1 MKKYLKRSLPI
12 FLTCLFVMAVVF
24 MMPGSL
30 HEAKAEKIG
39 NIDYSLDSSGTLT
52 ITGFG
57 EMPFGANVLS
67 KVDAQSVRKIVIGD
81 GITSVGETVFRSF
94 SNVTEVTLGKDVKTI
109 EYCAFEDCSALS
121 KVTLNEGLCEIRE
134 YAFAG
139 CQNLREITIP
149 KTVESIGFF
158 AFNAY
163 FSGEY
168 QADEDGGKEL
178 AVYKPYDSI
187 FTMRGYINTGADK
200 YASRGYHR
208 VKFIPLGGD
217 LSKGTA
223 RLSIN
228 EFYYD
233 GNAKKPEV
241 TVVTASYYTLGSEYY
256 SVSYKNNKKVGIA
269 TAIATAKAPLTGS
282 CEVNFK
288 IVKKWDASELV
299 QYALYEIM
307 NQGYDTDE
315 IKYMYEEG
323 GMEAAY
329 DMAEELLYRLM
340 EVDYRYMDLTV
351 EDLVNAIC
359 GKGSSDHTH
368 SYGKYVSNKDATVF
382 KDGTKTA
389 TCSCGET
396 KTVTDP
402 GSRLKATIKVP
413 SKKFSM
419 QRGQVYKNFKVTMAK
434 GDSIVS
440 VKSANTKL
448 VKVSAISKTKGTFTL
463 TAGNTT
469 GKNVNVKITLKSGK
483 TATLQV
489 SVQRATVKTT
499 AITGLS
505 SKMTL
510 KKGAKTTLK
519 PVIAPITSKQA
530 ITYQSSDP
538 SVASVSSKG
547 IITAKKKGTAN
558 ITVKSGSQKKVI
570 TVTVK

>member
-1 MKKYLKRSLPI
+1 MKKYVKRCLRILLALVFAMMILPMN
-12 FLTCLFVMAVVF
+12 VQ
-24 MMPGSL
+24 
-30 HEAKAEKIG
+30 EAKAEKLG
-39 NIDYSLDSSGTLT
+39 NIEYSLDSSGTLT

-57 EMPFGANVLS
+57 EMPFGDILS
-67 KVDAQSVRKIVIGD
+67 KADAQSVRKIVIGD
-81 GITSVGETVFRSF
+81 GITSVGGTVFRSF

-149 KTVESIGFF
+149 KTVESIGVF

-163 FSGEY
+163 FFEY
-168 QADEDGGKEL
+168 AADEDGGKEL

-187 FTMRGYINTGADK
+187 FTMRGYINTGADG
-200 YASRGYHR
+200 YASRGYYR

-217 LSKGTA
+217 LSKCTIK
-223 RLSIN
+223 LSADVFN
-228 EFYYD
+228 YD

-256 SVSYKNNKKVGIA
+256 SVSYKNNKKVGTA
-269 TAIATAKAPLTGS
+269 TVIVAAKAPLTGS
-282 CEVNFK
+282 REANFE
-288 IVKKWDASELV
+288 IRKKLNASEELV
-299 QYALYEIM
+299 QNALYELM
-307 NQGYDTDE
+307 NQGYDPDD
-315 IKYMYEEG
+315 IKYIYEDSPE
-323 GMEAAY
+323 EAY
-329 DMAEELLYRLM
+329 ELAKRYLYILM

-413 SKKFSM
+413 SKKFNM
-419 QRGQVYKNFKVTMAK
+419 QRGQVYKSFKVTMAK

-489 SVQRATVKTT
+489 SVQRAIVKTT

>member
-1 MKKYLKRSLPI
+1 MKKYVKRCLRILLALVFAMMILPMN
-12 FLTCLFVMAVVF
+12 VQ
-24 MMPGSL
+24 
-30 HEAKAEKIG
+30 EAKAEKLG
-39 NIDYSLDSSGTLT
+39 NIEYSLDSSGTLT

-57 EMPFGANVLS
+57 EMPFGDILS
-67 KVDAQSVRKIVIGD
+67 KADAQSVRKIVIGD

-94 SNVTEVTLGKDVKTI
+94 SNVTEVTLGKNVKEI
-109 EYCAFEDCSALS
+109 ESSAFEDCTALS
-121 KVTLNEGLCEIRE
+121 KVTLNEGLCEIGSH
-134 YAFAG
+134 AFAG
-139 CQNLREITIP
+139 CPNLREITIP
-149 KTVESIGFF
+149 KSVERIGDN

-163 FSGEY
+163 FFEY
-168 QADEDGGKEL
+168 AADEDGGKPI

-187 FTMRGYINTGADK
+187 FTMRGYINTGADG
-200 YASRGYHR
+200 YASRGYYR

-217 LSKGTA
+217 LSKCTIK
-223 RLSIN
+223 LSADV
-228 EFYYD
+228 FDYD

-256 SVSYKNNKKVGIA
+256 SVSYKNNKKVGTA
-269 TAIATAKAPLTGS
+269 TVIVAAKAPLTGS
-282 CEVNFK
+282 CEANFE
-288 IVKKWDASELV
+288 IRKKLNASEELV
-299 QYALYEIM
+299 QNALYELM
-307 NQGYDTDE
+307 NQGYDPDD
-315 IKYMYEEG
+315 IKYIYEDSPE
-323 GMEAAY
+323 EAY
-329 DMAEELLYRLM
+329 ELAKRYLYILM

-359 GKGSSDHTH
+359 GKDSSDHTH

-413 SKKFSM
+413 SKKFNM
-419 QRGQVYKNFKVTMAK
+419 QRGQVYKSFKVTMAK

-440 VKSANTKL
+440 VKSVNTKL
-448 VKVSAISKTKGTFTL
+448 VKISAISKTKGTFTL

-489 SVQRATVKTT
+489 SVQRSTVKTT

-547 IITAKKKGTAN
+547 ILTAKKKGTAN